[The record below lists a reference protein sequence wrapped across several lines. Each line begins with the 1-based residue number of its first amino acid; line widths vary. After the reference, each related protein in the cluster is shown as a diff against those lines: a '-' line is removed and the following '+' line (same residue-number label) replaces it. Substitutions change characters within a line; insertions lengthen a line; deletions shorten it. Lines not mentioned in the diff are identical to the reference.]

1 MMKPFLIASMLLL
14 LSGNAAA
21 LELQSVLEQTMVT
34 PPARV
39 EFREERFN
47 EMFAES
53 LVLTG
58 VLEYLEEGQLRKVIE
73 TPFEEAF
80 LVRRDRIEIEREGET
95 KVLPINKSRSLKT
108 MLGGIEAIL
117 AGQTERLEKVFSY
130 ELTGAETDW
139 SLQLTPRSRRISK
152 QLKGLTVKGDGES
165 VTSIRVDL
173 KGGEWHLMEIRQDPA
188 EQ

>member
-1 MMKPFLIASMLLL
+1 MQKTFLITSMFLL
-14 LSGNAAA
+14 LSGNATA
-21 LELQSVLEQTMVT
+21 LELQSVLERSMVT

-39 EFREERFN
+39 GFREERFN

-58 VLEYLEEGQLRKVIE
+58 FFEYPEEGQLRKVVE
-73 TPFEEAF
+73 TPFKEAF
-80 LVRRDRIEIEREGET
+80 FVRRDRIEVEREGET

-130 ELTGAETDW
+130 ELTGTETDW
-139 SLQLTPRSRRISK
+139 VLQLKPRSRRIAK
-152 QLKGLTVKGDGES
+152 QLEGLTVKGDGQS
-165 VTSIRVDL
+165 ITSIRFDL
-173 KGGEWHLMEIRQDPA
+173 QGGEWHLMEIGKGPA